1 MTKMAK
7 GYLMVEIWNLQLT
20 ESCIQLFHISSGV
33 HITYIVFGFLLIVGE
48 DLLLLVLLL
57 GKVLLYMQLMLYER
71 LWHCTDIESL
81 FKLIY
86 DAAKDINITTK
97 DIDVSYYL
105 IAYSNFF
112 RS

>member
-1 MTKMAK
+1 
-7 GYLMVEIWNLQLT
+7 
-20 ESCIQLFHISSGV
+20 
-33 HITYIVFGFLLIVGE
+33 
-48 DLLLLVLLL
+48 
-57 GKVLLYMQLMLYER
+57 MQLMLYER

-97 DIDVSYYL
+97 DIDVSYYW